1 MQVSE
6 LSFNPQIQKKK
17 IFHRFIKEPQ
27 TERYISFISSVPLG
41 LGNVLQ
47 NSSWEQNSEIDIPS
61 CLPSDLDWLT
71 SSVCHAG
78 KHDVLFLNT
87 YVDVNKMK

>member
-17 IFHRFIKEPQ
+17 KTFIDLIKEPK
-27 TERYISFISSVPLG
+27 TERYISFIFSVLLG

-47 NSSWEQNSEIDIPS
+47 NSSREQNSEIDIPS
-61 CLPSDLDWLT
+61 CLPSDLL
-71 SSVCHAG
+71 
-78 KHDVLFLNT
+78 T
-87 YVDVNKMK
+87 YVFSLPCR